1 MGLPMVQK
9 DTRRRSNLILGVLL
23 ALLLGVAAG
32 FFVLAVPI
40 RMLETVTT
48 LTRLSKLMVQAEPP
62 ISPNDRTLLAVLAG
76 ILAAGIGW
84 VLIDWLLFGRA
95 GMSTLIKPR
104 EDDYEDE
111 DGDHFR
117 PTDPLDLVS
126 SVPLPAQDWVPPA
139 SGDARRPLSARTD
152 IGDPPKPASPFGMPA
167 IPQPGLDRSPNP
179 FGQILPGV
187 GGEAPPLHSN
197 VPPPLG
203 QPMTAATPPGQQAT
217 AMVWGASDPTAP
229 GAPLPASWPPLDL
242 STLETPPRESVMPE
256 ASPVERAVASTPGW
270 LPVPGLRPDGGQP
283 PLTAGEPVNSDIAP
297 LQVEPV
303 MTAPTPVPPPLIP
316 QPPVDLPTAA
326 PQPQPIFAP
335 SPAPSTAPPPA
346 FELPVTPA
354 QVAAAPV
361 SPQIAPTPIR
371 ATSEPGFDKVRLE
384 ELLARLERG
393 LQNRRA
399 AAAQPPARVE
409 PPVLAPAHQAAALA
423 AMAPRVPPPAAYA
436 APMPEVSPPIHTEPV
451 AAQAPIPGPTPA
463 PFQPVAPAPE
473 AISTPPLAPIVP
485 PSPAFAAESVARNDA
500 LLDQPLHVTLD
511 LLRSMVKR

>member
-1 MGLPMVQK
+1 MVQK
-9 DTRRRSNLILGVLL
+9 DTRRRSNLVLGVLL

-48 LTRLSKLMVQAEPP
+48 FTRLSKLMVQAEPP

-76 ILAAGIGW
+76 ILTAGIGW

-126 SVPLPAQDWVPPA
+126 PVPLPSKDWAPPP

-152 IGDPPKPASPFGMPA
+152 IGDPPKQASPFDTPA
-167 IPQPGLDRSPNP
+167 MPQPGAGQLLNP

-187 GGEAPPLHSN
+187 GGAAPPLHSN
-197 VPPPLG
+197 VPPPLR
-203 QPMTAATPPGQQAT
+203 QSVVAAPSSGRQA
-217 AMVWGASDPTAP
+217 AGGVWGAPDPAAP
-229 GAPLPASWPPLDL
+229 GATLPASWPPLDL
-242 STLETPPRESVMPE
+242 STLEPSVP
-256 ASPVERAVASTPGW
+256 AAGPVERAAASAPSW
-270 LPVPGLRPDGGQP
+270 LPVPGARPDGGQP
-283 PLTAGEPVNSDIAP
+283 LNGDEPVKSDTVP
-297 LQVEPV
+297 LQFEPV
-303 MTAPTPVPPPLIP
+303 AAAPTPVPPPLMP
-316 QPPVDLPTAA
+316 QPPVEIAVAPPEPRPT
-326 PQPQPIFAP
+326 FAP
-335 SPAPSTAPPPA
+335 PVVALAPPPLA
-346 FELPVTPA
+346 FE
-354 QVAAAPV
+354 APV
-361 SPQIAPTPIR
+361 ASAPVPPASTTVPPLP
-371 ATSEPGFDKVRLE
+371 EPGFDKVRLE

-399 AAAQPPARVE
+399 AAAAARSSAPANPPAPAE
-409 PPVLAPAHQAAALA
+409 ALTPAPQAATIAPVS
-423 AMAPRVPPPAAYA
+423 PRVPPPVAYA
-436 APMPEVSPPIHTEPV
+436 APLSE
-451 AAQAPIPGPTPA
+451 AAQAPTLGIAPA
-463 PFQPVAPAPE
+463 PFQAVAPVPESIFAPQ
-473 AISTPPLAPIVP
+473 PPIMPP
-485 PSPAFAAESVARNDA
+485 PSTLSSESVARNDA